1 MSDSRPLSCPSCHA
15 TWEVAALRW
24 CDCVTKTPSPV
35 CPACAACSCEL
46 PYRAKREFW
55 EDAAAPVRS
64 SLAAKRARLQREAKA
79 VLIRPLVL
87 VVDDDPDVSSIA
99 AVLVSSYG
107 YGVLVASSAVDAL
120 RLTVR
125 HRPEIVLTDAH
136 MPEMDGRD
144 LCHRIKSTP
153 SLAPTRVIIMTAVF
167 KGPRY
172 HRDSRHLYGAD
183 GVVTKPLKADALRE
197 VIASNLAVG
206 GM

>member
-1 MSDSRPLSCPSCHA
+1 MSESRPLRCPSCHA
-15 TWEVAALRW
+15 TWDVTALRW
-24 CDCVTKTPSPV
+24 CDCVTKTPTPV
-35 CPACAACSCEL
+35 CPGCQACSCDL

-55 EDAAAPVRS
+55 EDAATPVRS
-64 SLAAKRARLQREAKA
+64 SLAATRARLQRAPKA
-79 VLIRPLVL
+79 VLARPLIV

-99 AVLVSSYG
+99 AVLISSFG
-107 YGVLVASSAVDAL
+107 YGVLVASSALEAL

-136 MPEMDGRD
+136 MPGMDGRD

-153 SLAPTRVIIMTAVF
+153 ALGSTRVIIMTAVF

-197 VIASNLAVG
+197 VLASNLAGTVV
-206 GM
+206 